1 MDEIEELTEAE
12 MLALAALLR
21 VLIRADG
28 AFSADEHAAL
38 SAVAASVTLMVER
51 DADDSATYRT
61 TGEPLQPLGD
71 DALFALIERAGRE
84 LPDEASIRT
93 LARTVTRPAARA
105 TIHALLFEVAA
116 SDGIA
121 IGESAV
127 LDWLAECW
135 ALGGLEGALG

>member
-21 VLIRADG
+21 ALIRADG
-28 AFSADEHAAL
+28 AFSPAEHAAL
-38 SAVAASVTLMVER
+38 SAVAASVTLIAQS
-51 DADDSATYRT
+51 DANDDATYRS

-84 LPDEASIRT
+84 LPDEDSIRA

-121 IGESAV
+121 AGESAV

-135 ALGGLEGALG
+135 ALG

>member
-1 MDEIEELTEAE
+1 MDEIEELTEPE
-12 MLALAALLR
+12 MLALAGLLR

-28 AFSADEHAAL
+28 AFSAAEHAAL
-38 SAVAASVTLMVER
+38 AGVAASVALVAVSDTVE
-51 DADDSATYRT
+51 DATPRT
-61 TGEPLQPLGD
+61 TAEPPLPLGD

-84 LPDEASIRT
+84 LPDEASIRA
-93 LARTVTRPAARA
+93 LARTVTRPVARA

-121 IGESAV
+121 AGESAV

-135 ALGGLEGALG
+135 ALG

>member
-1 MDEIEELTEAE
+1 MDEIEQLTEAE

-21 VLIRADG
+21 VLSRADG
-28 AFSADEHAAL
+28 AFSEAEHAAL
-38 SAVAASVTLMVER
+38 SAVAASVTLIAAS
-51 DADDSATYRT
+51 DADESATYRT
-61 TGEPLQPLGD
+61 TGEPPPPLGD

-84 LPDEASIRT
+84 LPDEDSIRA

-121 IGESAV
+121 MGESAV

-135 ALGGLEGALG
+135 ALADAAP